1 MDPLWVVAAFVF
13 GAASSRIGLPPLVG
27 YLIAGFVLNGFGVEG
42 SESLGKIADAGVTLL
57 LFSIGLKLKLKSLTK
72 PAVWA
77 GATIHML
84 ITVAVFGAGIR
95 ILSVSGMPYFH
106 LLSWQTA
113 ILIAFALSF
122 SSTVFAVKV
131 LEEKKEMASRHAAAA
146 IGILIMQD
154 IIAVVF
160 LSASGGKFPSP
171 WAAVL
176 AVSLFIIRPLLARF
190 MVRCGHG
197 ELLML
202 FGILMTAA
210 GYSSFEMVELKG
222 DLGALVFGMIL
233 ATHPKASELS
243 NRLLGFKD
251 LFLVG
256 FFLNIGISGS
266 PTPAGLVI
274 ALLLALAVPFKAAL
288 FFGILT
294 RFKLRAR
301 TSMLASLSLA
311 NYSEFGLIVGSIG
324 VASGW
329 MSGDWLVIIAIALSI
344 SFILAA
350 PLNSAAHT
358 IYARTSGR
366 LKRFETAKRLPEDK
380 PIETGDAEVVIIGMG
395 GVGTSAYDEMRRRYG
410 HVVIGLD
417 FSAEAVEQHR
427 KLGRNVV
434 YGDAE
439 DSDFWERVEPAKSR
453 LNLVML
459 ALPDPKASIFA
470 IRQMAQRGYRG
481 QITASVR
488 YEDEIRILKEE
499 GIDAAY
505 SLYEEAGVGFAD
517 HVCAHMDYCNLK
529 DAGLNS

>member
-1 MDPLWVVAAFVF
+1 
-13 GAASSRIGLPPLVG
+13 
-27 YLIAGFVLNGFGVEG
+27 
-42 SESLGKIADAGVTLL
+42 
-57 LFSIGLKLKLKSLTK
+57 
-72 PAVWA
+72 
-77 GATIHML
+77 
-84 ITVAVFGAGIR
+84 
-95 ILSVSGMPYFH
+95 
-106 LLSWQTA
+106 
-113 ILIAFALSF
+113 
-122 SSTVFAVKV
+122 
-131 LEEKKEMASRHAAAA
+131 
-146 IGILIMQD
+146 
-154 IIAVVF
+154 
-160 LSASGGKFPSP
+160 
-171 WAAVL
+171 
-176 AVSLFIIRPLLARF
+176 
-190 MVRCGHG
+190 
-197 ELLML
+197 
-202 FGILMTAA
+202 
-210 GYSSFEMVELKG
+210 
-222 DLGALVFGMIL
+222 
-233 ATHPKASELS
+233 
-243 NRLLGFKD
+243 LLGFKD

-266 PTPAGLVI
+266 PTPVGLVI

-350 PLNSAAHT
+350 PLNSAAHI
-358 IYARTSGR
+358 IYARISGR

-395 GVGTSAYDEMRRRYG
+395 GVGTSAYDEMRRRHG
-410 HVVIGLD
+410 DVVIGLD
-417 FSAEAVEQHR
+417 FSAETVERHR

-439 DSDFWERVEPAKSR
+439 DSDFWERIEPAKSR
-453 LNLVML
+453 VNLVML

-470 IRQMAQRGYRG
+470 IRQMAQRGYQG

-505 SLYEEAGVGFAD
+505 SLYDEAGVGFAD
-517 HVCAHMDYCNLK
+517 HVCDHMNYCSLK
-529 DAGLNS
+529 DAGLNT